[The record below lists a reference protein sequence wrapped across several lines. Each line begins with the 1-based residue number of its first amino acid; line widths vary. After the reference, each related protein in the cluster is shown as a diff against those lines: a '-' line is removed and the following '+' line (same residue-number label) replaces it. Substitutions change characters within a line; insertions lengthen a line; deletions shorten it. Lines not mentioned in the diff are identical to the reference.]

1 MYDTDTDSP
10 FSGVQRPRPLPVV
23 VLADA
28 SGSMGQDNKIE
39 TLNAAIE
46 TMVRTLAVEESST
59 AEVTLAVIAF
69 SHTGAGVHLAPTPIS
84 EVKWGKLGAG
94 GRTPMGEAFALLAE
108 LLGDETFLPRDAY
121 LPTLVL
127 VSDGKP
133 TDPWEQQLR
142 QLLDTKAGQALRLA
156 VSIGSDADAES
167 QRVLAAFV
175 ANPAYPVVRA
185 EEVEKLSV
193 FFRGVTRTISTR
205 VRSTRPDDLSAL
217 DVEDLRG
224 LVD

>member
-1 MYDTDTDSP
+1 MYDTDTDTP
-10 FSGVQRPRPLPVV
+10 FAGIQRPRPLPVV

-59 AEVTLAVIAF
+59 AKVTLAVIAF
-69 SHTGAGVHLAPTPIS
+69 SHAGAEVHLPPTS
-84 EVKWGKLGAG
+84 VSDVRWSKLAAA
-94 GRTPMGEAFALLAE
+94 GRTPMGESFALLAD
-108 LLGDETFLPRDAY
+108 LLGREEFLPRDAY

-133 TDPWEQQLR
+133 TDQWEQPLR
-142 QLLDTKAGQALRLA
+142 RLLDTKAGRALRLA
-156 VSIGSDADAES
+156 VSIGSDVDAES

-175 ANPAYPVVRA
+175 GNPAYPVVQA
-185 EEVEKLSV
+185 DEVEKLSV
-193 FFRGVTRTISTR
+193 FFHGVTRTISTR
-205 VRSTRPDDLSAL
+205 VRSTRPDDLSEL